1 MCAES
6 MIGPTVK
13 NEQDYASMLVL

>member
-1 MCAES
+1 